1 MHASSSV
8 RELIVFYIPFNK
20 LNLAVPASCSWAGV
34 LETALYRI
42 KHSAW
47 CRDRHWFPELFR
59 NLQNSFEKKPGIFKT
74 SIPYSMLCD
83 ASFVNQPL
91 EDGRV
96 CHCQS
101 STQFNMLELCHEVQS
116 CLLRA
121 RNAVG
126 LACNAD
132 RKPDRL
138 TFIRLND
145 A

>member
-1 MHASSSV
+1 
-8 RELIVFYIPFNK
+8 
-20 LNLAVPASCSWAGV
+20 
-34 LETALYRI
+34 
-42 KHSAW
+42 
-47 CRDRHWFPELFR
+47 
-59 NLQNSFEKKPGIFKT
+59 
-74 SIPYSMLCD
+74 
-83 ASFVNQPL
+83 
-91 EDGRV
+91 
-96 CHCQS
+96 
-101 STQFNMLELCHEVQS
+101 MLELCHEVQS